1 MGKSN
6 DAGWSSPVAREAH
19 NLEVVG
25 SNPAPAT
32 WSSDKK
38 SPTGA
43 KSGDRGVFSFA
54 GREIEPLI
62 PRYSKGLRRSRAVSS
77 LGGDVAHDST
87 YSHAWAFLD
96 PLLPQ
101 TLDCLARPGLKE
113 VVLALSGPTYPSW
126 LRSGKVDAR
135 EHHKQTGKC
144 RDRRRDAPWR
154 LLAQFASRMEPS
166 ILRRRISRSVICD
179 QAVCRSQM
187 TSAAVDAEQKTL
199 FDSTPNVGLR

>member
-1 MGKSN
+1 MLLSWCWVRSSKPLCRASIVGQVGSIPMRLRFRCWAFCLVGAIRVCGLKGKNWSRFPVRPVDILLVLVRMGTFN

-43 KSGDRGVFSFA
+43 KSGDRGVFLFA

-77 LGGDVAHDST
+77 LGGDVARDST

-101 TLDCLARPGLKE
+101 TLDRLSVSRGL
-113 VVLALSGPTYPSW
+113 G
-126 LRSGKVDAR
+126 
-135 EHHKQTGKC
+135 
-144 RDRRRDAPWR
+144 
-154 LLAQFASRMEPS
+154 
-166 ILRRRISRSVICD
+166 
-179 QAVCRSQM
+179 
-187 TSAAVDAEQKTL
+187 
-199 FDSTPNVGLR
+199 

>member
-1 MGKSN
+1 MGTFN

-62 PRYSKGLRRSRAVSS
+62 PRYSKGLRRSDDFQS
-77 LGGDVAHDST
+77 LSISIPHDRV
-87 YSHAWAFLD
+87 YSHAWLAEDPFLA
-96 PLLPQ
+96 Q
-101 TLDCLARPGLKE
+101 TLDRLSVSRGL
-113 VVLALSGPTYPSW
+113 G
-126 LRSGKVDAR
+126 
-135 EHHKQTGKC
+135 
-144 RDRRRDAPWR
+144 
-154 LLAQFASRMEPS
+154 
-166 ILRRRISRSVICD
+166 
-179 QAVCRSQM
+179 
-187 TSAAVDAEQKTL
+187 
-199 FDSTPNVGLR
+199 

>member
-1 MGKSN
+1 MELRVCGNFPLVVVDVGVNGFATLASCFKSRWRRRTRLHIFTRL
-6 DAGWSSPVAREAH
+6 GLSR
-19 NLEVVG
+19 
-25 SNPAPAT
+25 PASAPN
-32 WSSDKK
+32 
-38 SPTGA
+38 
-43 KSGDRGVFSFA
+43 
-54 GREIEPLI
+54 
-62 PRYSKGLRRSRAVSS
+62 SRPS
-77 LGGDVAHDST
+77 L
-87 YSHAWAFLD
+87 
-96 PLLPQ
+96 
-101 TLDCLARPGLKE
+101 CLARPGLKE

-199 FDSTPNVGLR
+199 FDSAPNVGLR